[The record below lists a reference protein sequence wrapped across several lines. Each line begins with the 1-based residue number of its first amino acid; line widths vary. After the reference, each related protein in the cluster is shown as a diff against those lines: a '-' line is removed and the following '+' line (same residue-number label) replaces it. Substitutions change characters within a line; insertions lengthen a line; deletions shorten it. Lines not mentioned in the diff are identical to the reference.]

1 MSRNV
6 PGILVTC
13 WFDQLTSP
21 GIRSYNVMADEEG
34 VLVRREGGSQTG
46 RQSRDKRWEEITEQA
61 SRKPDK
67 QFLKGAQGKF
77 VGALK
82 YGGNT

>member
-34 VLVRREGGSQTG
+34 VLVRRERKKERERG
-46 RQSRDKRWEEITEQA
+46 RVR
-61 SRKPDK
+61 
-67 QFLKGAQGKF
+67 L
-77 VGALK
+77 LLL
-82 YGGNT
+82 